1 VNKRLLLL
9 DNNDSFT
16 YNLVE
21 SLRQSSELEII
32 VSTPSSFNKVPNL
45 LPFDGMII
53 SPGPGLPED
62 SSALLDIIQNRAR
75 DLPVLGVCLGLQA
88 LLVVEE
94 VPLRQLSEP
103 LHGERSLLHL
113 LDEDDVL
120 YRDLSRPIEVGHYH
134 SWYALPED
142 CPPLYIPTAI
152 DPAGRLMSMRH
163 KHDPI
168 WAVQY
173 HPESYLCP
181 QGDKIIANFLN
192 QL

>member
-1 VNKRLLLL
+1 MNKRLLLL

-21 SLRQSSELEII
+21 SIRQSSGVEIT
-32 VSTPSSFNKVPNL
+32 VSTPSQFNKSPQ
-45 LPFDGMII
+45 PFSFDGMII

-62 SSALLDIIQNRAR
+62 SRELLDIIQNQVG
-75 DLPVLGVCLGLQA
+75 DIPILGVCLGLQA
-88 LLVVEE
+88 LLVVEG
-94 VPLRQLSEP
+94 VPLRQLPKP
-103 LHGERSLLHL
+103 LHGERSMLQV
-113 LDEDDVL
+113 LDEEDVL
-120 YRDLSRPIEVGHYH
+120 YRGLSLPIEVGHYH

-142 CPPLYIPTAI
+142 CPPVYVPTAI
-152 DPAGRLMSMRH
+152 DPAGRLMSMRQ
-163 KHDPI
+163 KHYPI